1 MTWAEVCVHL
11 PGVFG
16 ECDVV
21 SFLMFME
28 PNSHAACGVKLADQQ
43 QPPASY
49 IPLNSMKFLFSFCN
63 SVSVKHSPMWPSGA
77 SFFSA

>member
-1 MTWAEVCVHL
+1 MCARL
-11 PGVFG
+11 PRVLREWGN
-16 ECDVV
+16 VV

-28 PNSHAACGVKLADQQ
+28 PNSHAACGVKPADQQ

-63 SVSVKHSPMWPSGA
+63 SVSVKRGPQEHHFSVLEEESG
-77 SFFSA
+77 